1 MESSAQKQEP
11 KKGLPTTR
19 PVLVAGALILVLAVF
34 FAFGRRDHEPVCNG
48 KTLSHWAIH
57 RVEDIRFR
65 ARYGRPD
72 PEAASHPANA
82 QAAIQHIGTNGLP
95 FLLDWLAHED
105 PAPRLT
111 WKQKA
116 IDLVTK
122 IPMPK
127 KFQAGLRNTSFNA
140 YPEQPPRPTPAD
152 ALWCFHVLGSNAAP
166 AIPQLA
172 KIAAQRDNWQASIRA
187 IDALGG
193 IGGDSVPTLLDL
205 ATNYAC
211 PTRRQVIITLVQF
224 VKAIQIPDMNV
235 ISRTLVRCV
244 KDGDIAVERQAARS
258 LGELKV
264 DPAIAFPVLT
274 NGLPDPNL
282 AYACVEALGNYGE
295 IAQPTLPSLLALANS
310 SDPDLRNGITNAVVR
325 INPGAFES
333 PQQ

>member
-1 MESSAQKQEP
+1 
-11 KKGLPTTR
+11 
-19 PVLVAGALILVLAVF
+19 
-34 FAFGRRDHEPVCNG
+34 
-48 KTLSHWAIH
+48 
-57 RVEDIRFR
+57 
-65 ARYGRPD
+65 
-72 PEAASHPANA
+72 
-82 QAAIQHIGTNGLP
+82 
-95 FLLDWLAHED
+95 
-105 PAPRLT
+105 
-111 WKQKA
+111 
-116 IDLVTK
+116 
-122 IPMPK
+122 
-127 KFQAGLRNTSFNA
+127 
-140 YPEQPPRPTPAD
+140 
-152 ALWCFHVLGSNAAP
+152 
-166 AIPQLA
+166 LA

-224 VKAIQIPDMNV
+224 AKAIQIPDMNV